1 MKRRPNKWLIFSS
14 LFIQIAIV
22 MYLMVSIGL
31 WIEYQIQ
38 TEKKIPTLI
47 CSVLGVISVI
57 FMIKKQTKNF

>member
-1 MKRRPNKWLIFSS
+1 
-14 LFIQIAIV
+14 
-22 MYLMVSIGL
+22 MVSIGL

>member
-22 MYLMVSIGL
+22 MFLMVSIGL
-31 WIEYQIQ
+31 WIENQIQ
-38 TEKKIPTLI
+38 TERKIPSLI
-47 CSVLGVISVI
+47 FSLLGVISVI